1 MYFTAD
7 NTYEY
12 APNVSMYMHEMLHL
26 FGADDLYAP
35 YLSASAA
42 KRIEAYCPNE
52 LMRYVPVDIQETA
65 LSPYTMFRI
74 GWRSRL
80 DRQFAAFSD

>member
-1 MYFTAD
+1 
-7 NTYEY
+7 
-12 APNVSMYMHEMLHL
+12 
-26 FGADDLYAP
+26 
-35 YLSASAA
+35 
-42 KRIEAYCPNE
+42 
-52 LMRYVPVDIQETA
+52 MRYVPVDIQETA